1 MITQMTNR
9 LLATVITF
17 AVSTGLAAHAAED
30 PHKALPQVNL
40 TRLTLPTP
48 NSVPQAVQTAAAQV
62 SHAATHVSDA
72 ANHVSD
78 AATAAVD
85 PSGAI
90 RGAFQRDH
98 VALEHLR
105 QQASALKGS
114 AHPAFN
120 QLISNDEATLVEI
133 EKTAL
138 ASNNSSPSAS
148 IAAMD
153 NLVTSAEAA
162 LARAKSQP
170 DAVKTQGNGH
180 RPKN

>member
-9 LLATVITF
+9 LLATVMTF
-17 AVSTGLAAHAAED
+17 AVSTGLAAHAAQD
-30 PHKALPQVNL
+30 PHKALP
-40 TRLTLPTP
+40 RLTLPAAS
-48 NSVPQAVQTAAAQV
+48 SVPQAVQTAATHV
-62 SHAATHVSDA
+62 SEAASQVSDA

-85 PSGAI
+85 PSAAI
-90 RGAFQRDH
+90 RAAFQRDH

-105 QQASALKGS
+105 QQASVLKGS

-120 QLISNDEATLVEI
+120 QLISNDEATLVEM

-138 ASNNSSPSAS
+138 ASRTGSASS

-153 NLVTSAEAA
+153 QLVASAEAA
-162 LARAKSQP
+162 LAQAKAQP
-170 DAVKTQGNGH
+170 AALKTQGNGNQ
-180 RPKN
+180 PKH

>member
-1 MITQMTNR
+1 M
-9 LLATVITF
+9 TF
-17 AVSTGLAAHAAED
+17 AVSTGLAAHAAQD
-30 PHKALPQVNL
+30 PHRALPQVNL
-40 TRLTLPTP
+40 SHLTLPRA
-48 NSVPQAVQTAAAQV
+48 SAVPQAVETAATQV
-62 SHAATHVSDA
+62 SNA

-85 PSGAI
+85 PSAAI
-90 RGAFQRDH
+90 RAAFQRDH

-105 QQASALKGS
+105 QQASVLKGS

-120 QLISNDEATLVEI
+120 QLISNDEATLVEM

-138 ASNNSSPSAS
+138 ASNNGSASTS

-153 NLVTSAEAA
+153 RLVASAEAA
-162 LARAKSQP
+162 LAKAKSQP

-180 RPKN
+180 QPKN